1 MLLVNDLSMR
11 GRPSAPARV
20 RQGDAHITVDKL
32 SVTYRSSAGHVVNA
46 LESISLDLP
55 PQTFVALVGPS
66 GSGKSTLLYVLAG
79 LLKTTRGSV
88 RLGMRD
94 LTTMSQRELA
104 RFRCANVGFVFQS
117 FQLLPHLRAWEN
129 VALPMVPLGV
139 PHHERSQRA
148 CALLSGLGL
157 GNRINHKAGELSAG
171 EQQRTAIARAIVN
184 SPSLILADEPT
195 GNLDIASA
203 NVVADQLEALA
214 GNLGAT
220 VVCATHDER
229 LAARAC
235 RVVRISHGQL
245 IGSGAGS

>member
-1 MLLVNDLSMR
+1 MR

-20 RQGDAHITVDKL
+20 SLGDAHIKVDGL
-32 SVTYRSSAGHVVNA
+32 TVTYRSSAGHVVKA

-55 PQTFVALVGPS
+55 PETFVAIVGPS

-79 LLKTTRGSV
+79 LLKATHGSV
-88 RLGMRD
+88 RVGERD
-94 LTTMSQRELA
+94 LAGMSQRELA

-117 FQLLPHLRAWEN
+117 FQLLLHLRAWEN
-129 VALPMVPLGV
+129 VALPMMPLGV
-139 PHHERSQRA
+139 PPNERSRRA

-157 GNRINHKAGELSAG
+157 GNRINHRPGEMSAG

-184 SPSLILADEPT
+184 SPTLILADEPT
-195 GNLDIASA
+195 GNLDVASA
-203 NVVADQLEALA
+203 DVVADQLHALA

-229 LAARAC
+229 LAARAARIV
-235 RVVRISHGQL
+235 RVSHGQL
-245 IGSGAGS
+245 IGGEAAS